1 MNRISLAFL
10 LALLWQTA
18 TAQRITKYEYWIDS
32 KAENRATV
40 TTQSGQLELQLDLS
54 DLSNGL
60 HTLSFRA
67 QDDKGRWSYVTTDY
81 FLKVSVGSGSSNARI
96 KSYEYWIDS
105 KDENRIAVQ
114 TDNSHIELMLDLHEL
129 AEGLH
134 TMAFRVQD
142 DKGRWSS
149 TTTEYFLK
157 IALGGETAV
166 RMKSYEYWIDSQLNK
181 KVTGTTSDGI
191 INFTLDA
198 TQMRQGL
205 HTLSFRSCDING
217 RWSSPFTEYFL
228 VTRDSKNEAA
238 ITNYRYWYNDNFAD
252 VTEVAV
258 EKPTQTYILKQN
270 LPTNNLLREITPD
283 NITTIT
289 DENGKQQLAVKNTL
303 NVMFLDANNC
313 WSNVLIDTFD
323 VAVKSKIADLT
334 AFVKNPEADE
344 QWKYW
349 KTEGQ
354 TSGISDE
361 NHWTGKPQN
370 LFVLGNPN
378 RSQWITTMKQ
388 TINGLP
394 AGTYYLTARGMATE
408 SATLMMNVN
417 GFTADFPSTDAS
429 RQGGELWQQAPVGSD
444 VRNANGGK
452 GFGWAERTVVFTT
465 DGSAFDI
472 VFTAQGNSSGQYVYL
487 DNIELTVNGKLNHDK
502 APILKN
508 IQLVRLEDTSK
519 WNEYGTTVPVRVRGS
534 YANDNGLT
542 AHLYYTSYNGS
553 NQRADVTLQPGK
565 TFEAVV
571 NCVFKSDA
579 DKHLL
584 HFYAKDENEDVSVP
598 LELEIANMNSSFG
611 IDGVPDYAVY
621 TGNQVKLN
629 DLSVYNY
636 ETGETI
642 PTSQYTISYRDN
654 VNDGEAWVEANGV
667 FPYTFG
673 KAEHPFTIHS
683 YIDKQEIEILRALQ
697 SKTQNSD
704 GWYYAW
710 NLESDQI
717 LSDELWNVKA
727 YNTHI
732 QSINLSGNNLWGEM
746 PNYLFSLPEL
756 EALDLS
762 NNQLSGEIKSE
773 LIGDHLKKLY
783 LYSNHLTSLS
793 APLPETVTEVS
804 LGNQEMDVV
813 ADCNLI
819 DPSVFAKSVP
829 NICTYNPET
838 RTFNRETHYTLYDAD
853 KSNTVGLYLKYF
865 SDNTHQMDVDS
876 WYGDYLYESGDKLW
890 CYDYYNSNSFFM
902 RLHYSSGDVNF
913 TGTVD
918 VLDLSALIYR
928 SLDDYSPL
936 FNRPAGNL
944 WNDTIINVQDAVCLV
959 NLLLENPGP
968 VSSSTPVR
976 RMPSSATADEVI
988 SEATLS
994 IVGKDLVLT
1003 SDSRVSAF
1011 DILLEGAT
1019 MANVK
1024 SILGNKG
1031 FTVSMKQQNNGVRL
1045 IGYIMQSG
1053 NELPVGSTVLAQIKP
1068 SDVTI
1073 SAAMLADEKAQ
1084 AINVHIGDATGIEGM
1099 LSAEPLRLCVRD
1111 GQLIIVA
1118 YEPMSH
1124 VSWSIRTVSGM
1135 LVAQST
1141 DCELVA
1147 GENKLSCELE
1157 PNSIYI
1163 VSMTSDNGNVTQKIK
1178 ISK

>member
-32 KAENRATV
+32 HAEERVSMA
-40 TTQSGQLELQLDLS
+40 TQSGNLELQLDLA
-54 DLSNGL
+54 DLANGL
-60 HTLSFRA
+60 HTIAFRA
-67 QDDKGRWSYVTTDY
+67 QDERGRWSYVTTDY
-81 FLKVSVGSGSSNARI
+81 FLKVSVGDNSSNARI

-105 KDENRIAVQ
+105 KDKERIAVQ

-129 AEGLH
+129 ADGLH

-142 DKGRWSS
+142 DQGRWSS

-157 IALGGETAV
+157 VAMGGEMAT
-166 RMKSYEYWIDSQLNK
+166 RMKSYEYWIDNHLDK
-181 KVTGTTSDGI
+181 KVTGTTTDGI
-191 INFTLDA
+191 ISFTLDA
-198 TQMRQGL
+198 TQLRQGL
-205 HTLSFRSCDING
+205 HTLSFRSCDVND

-228 VTRDSKNEAA
+228 VTRDSKNEVA
-238 ITNYRYWYNDNFAD
+238 ITNYRYWYNDNYSDA
-252 VTEVAV
+252 TEVTL
-258 EKPTQTYILKQN
+258 EKPAQAYILKDS
-270 LPTNNLLREITPD
+270 LPTNNLLRDITPE
-283 NITTIT
+283 NITTVS
-289 DENGKQQLAVKNTL
+289 DENGKQQLAVNNTL
-303 NVMFLDANNC
+303 NVMFCDANKT
-313 WSNVLIDTFD
+313 WSSVMVDTF
-323 VAVKSKIADLT
+323 AVSVGTKIANLT

-354 TSGISDE
+354 ISGISDE

-378 RSQWITTMKQ
+378 RSQWTTTMKQ

-444 VRNANGGK
+444 VRNANDGM

-472 VFTAQGNSSGQYVYL
+472 VFTAQGNSSDQYAYL

-502 APILKN
+502 APILKT
-508 IQLVRLEDTSK
+508 IQLVRVEDASK

-534 YANDNGLT
+534 YVNDNGLT

-579 DKHLL
+579 DKHVL

-598 LELEIANMNSSFG
+598 LEIEINNLNTSFY
-611 IDGVPDYAVY
+611 IAGVPDYAVY
-621 TGNQVKLN
+621 TGNPITLEGVSL
-629 DLSVYNY
+629 YNNV
-636 ETGETI
+636 TGEAAPST
-642 PTSQYTISYRDN
+642 QYTISYRDN
-654 VNDGEAWVEANGV
+654 VNDGKAWVEANGV
-667 FPYTFG
+667 FPYSYG
-673 KAEHPFTIHS
+673 KAERPFTIHS
-683 YIDKQEIEILRALQ
+683 YIDKKEIEILRTLQ

-732 QSINLSGNNLWGEM
+732 QTINLSGNNLWGEM

-756 EALDLS
+756 ESLDLS

-773 LIGDHLKKLY
+773 LISDNLKKLY

-804 LGNQEMDVV
+804 LGYQEMDVV
-813 ADCNLI
+813 ADCDLS
-819 DPSVFAKSVP
+819 DPSVLARSIP
-829 NICTYNPET
+829 NICVYNPKT
-838 RTFNRETHYTLYDAD
+838 RTFDQENGINLYEED
-853 KSNTVGLYLKYF
+853 KSNQIGLYLNYF
-865 SDNTHQMDVDS
+865 SDGSHQMNVYN
-876 WYGDYLYESGDKLW
+876 WHEDYLHKSGEQLWGNDK
-890 CYDYYNSNSFFM
+890 YGNSFLM
-902 RLHYSSGDVNF
+902 RLHYSPGDVNF

-918 VLDLSALIYR
+918 VIDLSALIYR
-928 SLDDYSPL
+928 SLDDYISL

-944 WNDTIINVQDAVCLV
+944 WNDSIINVQDAVCLV
-959 NLLLENPGP
+959 NILLDNPSPSSGP
-968 VSSSTPVR
+968 TPR
-976 RMPSSATADEVI
+976 RMASSHSAENEEVSKAI
-988 SEATLS
+988 LTIE
-994 IVGKDLVLT
+994 GKELVLT
-1003 SDSRVSAF
+1003 TDSPISAF
-1011 DILLEGAT
+1011 DIMLEGAT
-1019 MANVK
+1019 LANVK
-1024 SILGNKG
+1024 SLLGQKG
-1031 FTVSMKQQNNGVRL
+1031 ITVSMRQQDNGVRL
-1045 IGYIMQSG
+1045 IGYIIQSG
-1053 NELPVGSTVLAQIKP
+1053 KELPVGTTALAQIKQTNV
-1068 SDVTI
+1068 SV

-1084 AINVHIGDATGIEGM
+1084 EVNMNIGGVTGIGDM
-1099 LSAEPLRLCVRD
+1099 VSAQPLRLATRD
-1111 GQLIIVA
+1111 GQLVA
-1118 YEPMSH
+1118 IAQQPVSH
-1124 VSWSIRTVSGM
+1124 VSWSIRTVGGM
-1135 LVAQST
+1135 LVAQSI
-1141 DCELVA
+1141 DCELMA
-1147 GENKLSCELE
+1147 GENILSCELE

-1163 VSMTSDNGNVTQKIK
+1163 VNLTSDNDNLTRKIK